1 MTSTGR
7 GRKAGD
13 KIFSKQMV
21 DTLLDI
27 VSQVL
32 PVDDGEW
39 EKVATEFNTRCKP
52 KTPREVKDVKCKFD
66 NLQKPLKTGSGGDP
80 HYQRAKEIE
89 SLIREKAGSMVYS
102 TGVSVD
108 HLRPLA
114 SGSGNDKDIDGCC
127 VLPELQLPS
136 MSSQLTPS
144 PSPSPSSSPS
154 PSPAPSSA
162 PPRHHHHHHHY

>member
-89 SLIREKAGSMVYS
+89 K
-102 TGVSVD
+102 
-108 HLRPLA
+108 
-114 SGSGNDKDIDGCC
+114 
-127 VLPELQLPS
+127 VL
-136 MSSQLTPS
+136 
-144 PSPSPSSSPS
+144 
-154 PSPAPSSA
+154 
-162 PPRHHHHHHHY
+162 

>member
-21 DTLLDI
+21 DALLDI

-144 PSPSPSSSPS
+144 PSPSHHHHHHHHQHHHQHHH
-154 PSPAPSSA
+154 
-162 PPRHHHHHHHY
+162 RHHHHHHHY